1 MDDDR
6 QPQDLGATRTGEQLA
21 TDGAAV
27 VRQRGALGAGRR
39 SRAFHKRITALIVER
54 RRHAGPEVE
63 QFDVVSDGTP
73 GGTPVVRGALL
84 VRAGLPE
91 QDPELFGRLV
101 ERVGEPASHLDGRLL
116 VLAGRGAE
124 PAQLVELA
132 REVRRRGFEAS
143 VDHILPLDIVCK
155 GEGGPAPTSL
165 ASTAS
170 APRPQPEGVSVAVID
185 TGVAVKGREHD
196 WHAGLHGA
204 DNLDPLDAFPAPG
217 GDGLLD
223 AAAGHGAFATGIV
236 QQVAPAARVQVHQ
249 AIDSDGIG
257 SEVRVAEA
265 LLTAVRKGGAEIVNL
280 SLGTRTVDDQP
291 LLALQIAFELLSE
304 AGHDDVLLVAA
315 AGNFGD
321 TRPCWPA
328 AFRRVV
334 AVAGLTAELAPA
346 AWSSHG
352 HWVDVSTVGEG
363 VVSTYVRGTE
373 SPTLGPDLGPD
384 DWPLSDPQPWAV
396 WTGTSFAAPQVA
408 GAVAAGLGALRAGGD
423 RLATPR
429 TVLRS
434 LLEQGRRLP
443 DHGVALRILAG
454 TPIPP

>member
-6 QPQDLGATRTGEQLA
+6 RPQDLGATRTGEQLA
-21 TDGAAV
+21 TDGAVV

-165 ASTAS
+165 ASVS
-170 APRPQPEGVSVAVID
+170 PPRPQPEAVSVAVID
-185 TGVAVKGREHD
+185 TGVAVKGRD
-196 WHAGLHGA
+196 GGL
-204 DNLDPLDAFPAPG
+204 NP
-217 GDGLLD
+217 
-223 AAAGHGAFATGIV
+223 
-236 QQVAPAARVQVHQ
+236 
-249 AIDSDGIG
+249 
-257 SEVRVAEA
+257 
-265 LLTAVRKGGAEIVNL
+265 
-280 SLGTRTVDDQP
+280 
-291 LLALQIAFELLSE
+291 
-304 AGHDDVLLVAA
+304 
-315 AGNFGD
+315 
-321 TRPCWPA
+321 
-328 AFRRVV
+328 
-334 AVAGLTAELAPA
+334 
-346 AWSSHG
+346 
-352 HWVDVSTVGEG
+352 
-363 VVSTYVRGTE
+363 
-373 SPTLGPDLGPD
+373 
-384 DWPLSDPQPWAV
+384 
-396 WTGTSFAAPQVA
+396 
-408 GAVAAGLGALRAGGD
+408 
-423 RLATPR
+423 
-429 TVLRS
+429 
-434 LLEQGRRLP
+434 
-443 DHGVALRILAG
+443 
-454 TPIPP
+454 